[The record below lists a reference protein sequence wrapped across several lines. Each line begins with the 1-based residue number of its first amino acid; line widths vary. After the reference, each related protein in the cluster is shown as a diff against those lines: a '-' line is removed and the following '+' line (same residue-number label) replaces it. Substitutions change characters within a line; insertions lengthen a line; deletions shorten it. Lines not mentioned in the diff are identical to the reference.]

1 MKSLVC
7 APLEMQGSRAAV
19 PRPHPGQDVYVAVD
33 LSRSKWVYGVRWGAA
48 HQRTLSSP
56 AGLAHLQALLA
67 EYGQCT
73 LHVVYEACG
82 FGYEIAWWLEEHGID
97 GMVIAPSRVERVPG
111 RRVKTDRLDVRAMGR
126 KREQGQLKGIYVPR
140 RAEHER
146 RQLSRTYAQ
155 ALKECK
161 RARVRVR
168 SLLQEQGRIGPAP
181 RAGWTVYQQ
190 WVAAQELAAPVQLC
204 VRELLQM
211 RQAALASARHLKAAI
226 LELAAAPEY
235 APVVATLEQ
244 QPGVGTFTAIRLV
257 LELGDITRFA
267 TVGAIVNYVG
277 FTPSQYSSGELDQRG
292 HICKTGPGYLRAWLL
307 QCAWA
312 AIRGK
317 NADPELKPCFERLGG
332 RVGRKRAIVAVA
344 RRLAVRL
351 RARWLEAL
359 AAAVAVAA

>member
-1 MKSLVC
+1 
-7 APLEMQGSRAAV
+7 
-19 PRPHPGQDVYVAVD
+19 
-33 LSRSKWVYGVRWGAA
+33 
-48 HQRTLSSP
+48 
-56 AGLAHLQALLA
+56 
-67 EYGQCT
+67 
-73 LHVVYEACG
+73 
-82 FGYEIAWWLEEHGID
+82 
-97 GMVIAPSRVERVPG
+97 
-111 RRVKTDRLDVRAMGR
+111 VKTDRLDVRSMGR

-190 WVAAQELAAPVQLC
+190 WLAAQELAAPVRLC
-204 VRELLQM
+204 VRELLQI
-211 RQAALASARHLKAAI
+211 RQAARASGRRLKTAI

-235 APVVATLEQ
+235 APVVAALEQ
-244 QPGVGTFTAIRLV
+244 QPGMGAFTAIRLV

-267 TVGAIVNYVG
+267 TVGAIVNYLG

-292 HICKTGPGYLRAWLL
+292 HICKAGPGYLRAWLL
-307 QCAWA
+307 QCTWA
-312 AIRGK
+312 AMRGK
-317 NADPELKPCFERLGG
+317 NADLELKQCFERLAV

-359 AAAVAVAA
+359 AAAVPVAA